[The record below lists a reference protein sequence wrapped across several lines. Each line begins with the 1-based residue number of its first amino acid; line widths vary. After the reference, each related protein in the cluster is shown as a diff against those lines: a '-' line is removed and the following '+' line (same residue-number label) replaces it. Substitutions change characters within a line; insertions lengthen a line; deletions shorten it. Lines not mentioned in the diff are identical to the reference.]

1 MRKILKGIIVSNKM
15 LKTVVVAVTNYKKF
29 PKYQK
34 FYKSRKKYKAHVES
48 GDYHIGDMVYIEQ
61 CRPMSK
67 EKKWRVVGQ
76 VEIDKSG
83 FKGENKNN

>member
-67 EKKWRVVGQ
+67 EKKWRVVGL
-76 VEIDKSG
+76 VK
-83 FKGENKNN
+83 